1 MITIKLVIA
10 FALGTAV
17 GGLGMFF
24 YLWLKGKVQDGG
36 KRMI

>member
-10 FALGTAV
+10 FALGVVV

-24 YLWLKGKVQDGG
+24 ICG
-36 KRMI
+36 

>member
-10 FALGTAV
+10 FAMGAVV

-24 YLWLKGKVQDGG
+24 ICG
-36 KRMI
+36 

>member
-10 FALGTAV
+10 FALGAVV

-24 YLWLKGKVQDGG
+24 ICG
-36 KRMI
+36 

>member
-10 FALGTAV
+10 FALGAVV

-24 YLWLKGKVQDGG
+24 YLWLKGKVQNVG
-36 KRMI
+36 KRKV